1 MWTRIKHNLYPIGLV
16 VSSRV
21 ILHYFVQMVEIDVKL
36 IKRHKII
43 PLDEDD
49 VSMHV
54 GICREPSTN
63 TLSFLSFLSQR
74 ERKQIIP
81 TYMSTLLLEDQM
93 QRYHLQDGK
102 QNHPTT
108 LSPLQLLMQDIILE
122 SYLKKCS
129 DIHFEPQKK
138 CILIRLRCQ
147 GQLMDAK
154 KLDIDYLDSM
164 ASFLKTNAH
173 LDPTERLIPQDGQL
187 SFYCNCVRI
196 HCRLSCL
203 PSLHGE
209 SFVLRLLP
217 ENTQK
222 DFTLSQLGILN
233 LPFIQGIFNKFQGLW
248 LITGLIGSGKTTT
261 YYSILSELCRH
272 NKRVISLENPIE
284 VPNKNF
290 TQIELRQNFSSKDI
304 LRHLLRQSADV
315 IGIGEIRDSSLLN
328 LAVNTAIT
336 GHCVLAT
343 LHASNLGTTR
353 KRLENLGYSQ
363 ETHGSFLEG
372 ILFQR
377 LMPVACPYCIP
388 NTHCMR
394 CNGTHVFERKAQ
406 FEFA

>member
-1 MWTRIKHNLYPIGLV
+1 
-16 VSSRV
+16 
-21 ILHYFVQMVEIDVKL
+21 MVGIDAKL
-36 IKRHKII
+36 IRRHKII

-54 GICREPSTN
+54 GICQEPSTS

-81 TYMSTLLLEDQM
+81 TYMSTLLLEDQI
-93 QRYHLQDGK
+93 QQYLLQGGK
-102 QNHPTT
+102 QHHPAT

-122 SYLKKCS
+122 SHSKKCS
-129 DIHFEPQKK
+129 DVHFEPQKK
-138 CILIRLRCQ
+138 CILIRFRCR
-147 GQLMDAK
+147 GQLIDAK
-154 KLDIDYLDSM
+154 KLDIDYLDSI

-173 LDPTERLIPQDGQL
+173 LDPTERRIPQDGQL
-187 SFYCNCVRI
+187 LFCCNRIHI

-233 LPFIQGIFNKFQGLW
+233 LPFMRGIFDKSQGLW

-261 YYSILSELCRH
+261 YYSILSELCRR

-284 VPNKNF
+284 IPNKNF
-290 TQIELRQNFSSKDI
+290 TQIELRQNFNSKDI
-304 LRHLLRQSADV
+304 LRHLLRQSTDV
-315 IGIGEIRDSSLLN
+315 IGIGEIRDGSLLN
-328 LAVNTAIT
+328 LAVNAAIT

-343 LHASNLGTTR
+343 LHTSNLATAG
-353 KRLENLGYSQ
+353 KRLENLGYPQ
-363 ETHGSFLEG
+363 KTHGSFLEG

-377 LMPVACPYCIP
+377 LAPIACPYCIP
-388 NTHCMR
+388 NTHCIR
-394 CNGTHVFERKAQ
+394 CNGTCVLERKAQ

>member
-1 MWTRIKHNLYPIGLV
+1 
-16 VSSRV
+16 
-21 ILHYFVQMVEIDVKL
+21 MVEIDAKL
-36 IKRHKII
+36 IRRHKIV
-43 PLDEDD
+43 PLDEDGT
-49 VSMHV
+49 SMCV
-54 GICREPSTN
+54 GICQEPSTS

-81 TYMSTLLLEDQM
+81 TYMSTLLLEDRIQ
-93 QRYHLQDGK
+93 QYLLQGGK
-102 QNHPTT
+102 QNHPAT

-122 SYLKKCS
+122 SHLKKCS
-129 DIHFEPQKK
+129 DVHFEPQKK
-138 CILIRLRCQ
+138 CILIRFRCQ
-147 GQLMDAK
+147 GQLIDVK

-173 LDPTERLIPQDGQL
+173 LDPTERRIPQDGQL
-187 SFYCNCVRI
+187 LFYCNRIRI

-233 LPFIQGIFNKFQGLW
+233 LPFMRGIFDKSQGLW

-261 YYSILSELCRH
+261 YYSILSELCGC

-284 VPNKNF
+284 IPNKNF
-290 TQIELRQNFSSKDI
+290 TQIALRQNFSSKEI
-304 LRHLLRQSADV
+304 LRHLLRQSTDV

-328 LAVNTAIT
+328 LAVNAAIT

-343 LHASNLGTTR
+343 LHASNLATAS
-353 KRLENLGYSQ
+353 KRLENLGYPQ
-363 ETHGSFLEG
+363 KTHGSFLEG
-372 ILFQR
+372 ILFQH
-377 LMPVACPYCIP
+377 LMPIVCPYCVP
-388 NTHCMR
+388 DTHCIR
-394 CNGTHVFERKAQ
+394 CNGTHVLERRAQ

>member
-1 MWTRIKHNLYPIGLV
+1 
-16 VSSRV
+16 
-21 ILHYFVQMVEIDVKL
+21 MVEIDAKL
-36 IKRHKII
+36 IRRHKII

-54 GICREPSTN
+54 GICQEPSTS

-74 ERKQIIP
+74 ERKQVIP
-81 TYMSTLLLEDQM
+81 TYMSTLLLEDQI
-93 QRYHLQDGK
+93 QQYLLQGGK
-102 QNHPTT
+102 QNPQTA

-129 DIHFEPQKK
+129 DVHFEPQKK
-138 CILIRLRCQ
+138 CILIRFRCQ
-147 GQLMDAK
+147 GQLIDVK
-154 KLDIDYLDSM
+154 KLDIDYLDPM

-173 LDPTERLIPQDGQL
+173 LDPTERRIPQDGQL
-187 SFYCNCVRI
+187 LFYCNLIRI

-233 LPFIQGIFNKFQGLW
+233 LPFIQDIFNKSQGLW
-248 LITGLIGSGKTTT
+248 LVTGLIGSGKTTT
-261 YYSILSELCRH
+261 YYSILSELCRC

-284 VPNKNF
+284 IPSKIF
-290 TQIELRQNFSSKDI
+290 TQIELRQNFNSKDI
-304 LRHLLRQSADV
+304 LRHLLRQSTDV

-328 LAVNTAIT
+328 LAVNAAIT

-343 LHASNLGTTR
+343 LHASNLETTS
-353 KRLENLGYSQ
+353 KRLENLGYPQ
-363 ETHGSFLEG
+363 ETHGNFLEG

-377 LMPVACPYCIP
+377 LMSVTCPYCVP

-394 CNGTHVFERKAQ
+394 CNGTHVLDRKAQ
-406 FEFA
+406 FA